1 MTIRGYR
8 PADLAA
14 VLDIQRE
21 NRAAGCWAEDDYA
34 RLANDPHG
42 FILVAGKENLTPPQ
56 VVGFAAYRSV
66 TEDAELLNLA
76 VTPGQQRRGVG
87 SALVRAGVE
96 RLREKGARR
105 VWLEVRESNHGAREF
120 YRRIGFVQQGRRP
133 DYYNDPCEDAL
144 LLELEFQRQSSQLLG
159 RR

>member
-1 MTIRGYR
+1 
-8 PADLAA
+8 
-14 VLDIQRE
+14 
-21 NRAAGCWAEDDYA
+21 
-34 RLANDPHG
+34 
-42 FILVAGKENLTPPQ
+42 
-56 VVGFAAYRSV
+56 VGFAAYRSV